1 MHAADIGMPQV
12 SDYIELSLL
21 LGAHNSPAPDR
32 LLAEGDE
39 VAVGKTSLR
48 VIHTPG
54 HTPGSIGFVHGG
66 VLFSGDTLFCGGV
79 GRTDLPGGS
88 WKDLE
93 RSIRERILS
102 LPEETVVLPG
112 HGPWTTG
119 RAGAQLQP
127 LPDMKSPASSP
138 EDALR
143 LFLEYLAVEKG
154 LSGNTIQSYARD
166 IRKLG
171 EALKVHK
178 LPLGKVSEDTLVR
191 FIHRESQGGL
201 SARSL
206 ARVDLRPARSFFR
219 FLVLSG
225 FLKKD
230 PTSPLTT
237 PSTWLALPKFLT
249 VGEAEAL
256 LQAPDE
262 KKAQGV
268 RDRAMLEVLYG
279 SGLRVSELTA
289 LKLAEINLED
299 GFLICRG
306 KGGKERIV
314 PLGRTARAAVDRYLT
329 EVRPRVDPGGQED
342 LFLTRRGRAFTRQG
356 FWKLLHQHAGKAGLS
371 SSITP
376 HVLRHTFATHLLER
390 GADLRSVQLMLGHSQ
405 ITTTQIYTHVTREP
419 PPPRL
424 RQVPSAGLTPAV
436 NGRRG

>member
-1 MHAADIGMPQV
+1 
-12 SDYIELSLL
+12 
-21 LGAHNSPAPDR
+21 
-32 LLAEGDE
+32 
-39 VAVGKTSLR
+39 
-48 VIHTPG
+48 
-54 HTPGSIGFVHGG
+54 
-66 VLFSGDTLFCGGV
+66 
-79 GRTDLPGGS
+79 
-88 WKDLE
+88 
-93 RSIRERILS
+93 
-102 LPEETVVLPG
+102 
-112 HGPWTTG
+112 
-119 RAGAQLQP
+119 
-127 LPDMKSPASSP
+127 MKPPASSP

-171 EALKVHK
+171 EALKAHK
-178 LPLGKVSEDTLVR
+178 LPLGKVSEETLVR

-206 ARVDLRPARSFFR
+206 ARLISALRSFFR

-225 FLKKD
+225 FSKKD
-230 PTSPLTT
+230 PTSQLTT

-279 SGLRVSELTA
+279 SGLRVSELAT

-299 GFLICRG
+299 GFLVCRG

-314 PLGRTARAAVDRYLT
+314 PLGRTACGAVRRYLV
-329 EVRPRVDPGGQED
+329 EVRPRVDPGGQEE
-342 LFLTRRGRAFTRQG
+342 LFLSRRGRPFTRQG
-356 FWKLLHQHAGKAGLS
+356 IWKLLRQYAGKAGLS
-371 SSITP
+371 ARISP
-376 HVLRHTFATHLLER
+376 HVLRHSFATHLLER

-405 ITTTQIYTHVTREP
+405 ITTTQIYTHVSREQLRRVYDKFH
-419 PPPRL
+419 PR
-424 RQVPSAGLTPAV
+424 A
-436 NGRRG
+436 